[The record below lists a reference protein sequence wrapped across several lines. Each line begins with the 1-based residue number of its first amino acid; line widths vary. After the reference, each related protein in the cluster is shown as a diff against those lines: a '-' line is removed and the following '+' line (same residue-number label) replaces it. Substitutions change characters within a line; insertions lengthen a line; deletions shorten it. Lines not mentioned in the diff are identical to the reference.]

1 MEDLD
6 DEVRSE
12 IAGLL
17 VEANPQAGL
26 SALQRILEHLP
37 RDQLLELK
45 AGRRHIVWALEKLA
59 WLPETFVGAA
69 RLLLSLA
76 EAENEEWG
84 NNATGIWIGLFGTHL
99 GATAVPAL
107 ERHKLVEE
115 ALESSSR
122 ERQLLAVDAIGRIFS
137 VHEIRTASGEHQ
149 SGRVVPPE
157 WHPRNW
163 QEDKEVRLSGLR
175 LLDLALDSIAQAVR
189 EAAKKVLLDAAREL
203 PRVGLAD
210 EVLARLRTHGSVIWN
225 QHAKNRRANENRCRA
240 AAPTAPRCAL
250 GGGSTA

>member
-122 ERQLLAVDAIGRIFS
+122 ERQLLAVDAIAFTRYG
-137 VHEIRTASGEHQ
+137 Q
-149 SGRVVPPE
+149 RVVNTRADVSY
-157 WHPRNW
+157 PRNGIHKTGRKT
-163 QEDKEVRLSGLR
+163 EKFVCPD
-175 LLDLALDSIAQAVR
+175 
-189 EAAKKVLLDAAREL
+189 
-203 PRVGLAD
+203 
-210 EVLARLRTHGSVIWN
+210 
-225 QHAKNRRANENRCRA
+225 
-240 AAPTAPRCAL
+240 
-250 GGGSTA
+250 